1 MWAGDDAKARL
12 TIGQGRQRLL
22 QQQTMPQAAQW
33 RHAGVCHLPTAR
45 HVTDWMGFSTRCTDL
60 QHCGQECAPAQV
72 CEHTG
77 TREYANAFDE
87 RERAR
92 RKRGRRGQQR
102 SMGSALQATGET
114 SGTNTFVWKGFI
126 SKVSSNT
133 PYASHHLCS
142 FIQSFECLN

>member
-1 MWAGDDAKARL
+1 MWAGDDARARL
-12 TIGQGRQRLL
+12 TIRGGRQRLL
-22 QQQTMPQAAQW
+22 LQQTRPQAVQW

-45 HVTDWMGFSTRCTDL
+45 HVTDRMGFSKRCTDL
-60 QHCGQECAPAQV
+60 QDCRHERAPAQV

-87 RERAR
+87 RERAS

-102 SMGSALQATGET
+102 GMGSSLQATDET
-114 SGTNTFVWKGFI
+114 SWTNTFVWTGFT
-126 SKVSSNT
+126 SQVSSNT

-142 FIQSFECLN
+142 FIQSFEGLN